1 MLVNI
6 GLKRST
12 KCSYKGKYMVKKV
25 IKYIRDIALLNFFFF
40 LLRDRKTKIK
50 VKLKDI
56 EEYH

>member
-1 MLVNI
+1 MLVDI

-25 IKYIRDIALLNFFFF
+25 IKYIRDIALLNFFF

-56 EEYH
+56 EE